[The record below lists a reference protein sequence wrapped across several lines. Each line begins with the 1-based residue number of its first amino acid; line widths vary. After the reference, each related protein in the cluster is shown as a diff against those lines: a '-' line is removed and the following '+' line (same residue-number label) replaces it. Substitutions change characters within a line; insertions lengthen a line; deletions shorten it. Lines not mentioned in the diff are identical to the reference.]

1 MGRKNSLSTN
11 KELKKLVEKYEAAK
25 TENRQI
31 YLDGDQLS
39 EIAGFYASQR
49 QFDDAEEVI
58 EYGLQLHPLN
68 TDLLIE
74 QSYLYLDTQ
83 RILEA
88 KEVANSITENYE
100 TDVKILKAELLL
112 CEGKLEEAQALLS
125 TVEEWNELDVIID
138 IVYLYLDLGYPEA
151 AKEWLDKGKSSYSE
165 EEDYIAITADYLA
178 NTNQQEEAIA
188 YYDKLIDIDSYNST
202 YWMGIAKCYFT
213 QVKIDKALE
222 ACDFALA
229 ANEQCGEAY
238 AYRAHCFFYLNN
250 CEEAIENYEKAI
262 EYKSI
267 PPEMAYMFMGV
278 AYSTKEDW
286 EKATKYY
293 DEVIR
298 TFQEAGDPDSI
309 LLVDTYNSKGYAAG
323 RMGKYE
329 EAHQFCDKAA
339 TLDPDEILSP
349 LTHGRIYLMQGMIDK
364 AEEIFQKITNENPP
378 IDIWY
383 LVANSYADVDLLD
396 GAKLYYEKVY
406 EMNPQ
411 YEDVA
416 ERLCI
421 ISLIQ
426 QNIKDFFK
434 YNNDCK
440 NPMDEDAIMRILSS
454 EYREEDEATF
464 KHILELMKKNK

>member
-1 MGRKNSLSTN
+1 MGRKNSFSTN
-11 KELKKLVEKYEAAK
+11 KELKRLVEKYEAAK
-25 TENRQI
+25 AENRQI
-31 YLDGDQLS
+31 YMDGDQLS
-39 EIAGFYASQR
+39 EIAGFYASQG
-49 QFDDAEEVI
+49 QFSVAEEVI
-58 EYGLQLHPLN
+58 EYGLQLHPSN

-83 RILEA
+83 KVEKA
-88 KEVANSITENYE
+88 KEIANSITENYE

-112 CEGKLEEAQALLS
+112 CEGKLEEAQILLN
-125 TVEEWNELDVIID
+125 TIEEWNELDIIID
-138 IVYLYLDLGYPEA
+138 IVYLYLDLGYPDA
-151 AKEWLDKGKSSYSE
+151 AKEWLDKGKPSHSE

-178 NTNQQEEAIA
+178 NTNQLEEAIV

-202 YWMGIAKCYFT
+202 YWMGLAKCYFT
-213 QVKIDKALE
+213 QLQMDKALE

-229 ANEQCGEAY
+229 ANDKCGEAY
-238 AYRAHCFFYLNN
+238 VYRAHCFFYLNN
-250 CEEAIENYEKAI
+250 CEEAIENYEKAL
-262 EYKSI
+262 ECKSI

-278 AYSTKEDW
+278 AYAAKEEW
-286 EKATKYY
+286 EKAAKYY

-309 LLVDTYNSKGYAAG
+309 LLADTYNSKGYAAG

-329 EAHQFCDKAA
+329 EAHQLCDKAA
-339 TLDPDEILSP
+339 ALDPDELQSP
-349 LTHGRIYLMQGMIDK
+349 LTHGRIYLMQGLIEE
-364 AEEIFQKITNENPP
+364 AEEVFQNITKENPP

-383 LVANSYADVDLLD
+383 LIANSYADVDLLD
-396 GAKLYYEKVY
+396 GAKQYYEKVY
-406 EMNPQ
+406 EMNSQ

-421 ISLIQ
+421 ISLMQ
-426 QNIKDFFK
+426 QEIDDFFR

-440 NPMDEDAIMRILSS
+440 HPINEKSIIRILSS
-454 EYREEDEATF
+454 EHREEDEATF